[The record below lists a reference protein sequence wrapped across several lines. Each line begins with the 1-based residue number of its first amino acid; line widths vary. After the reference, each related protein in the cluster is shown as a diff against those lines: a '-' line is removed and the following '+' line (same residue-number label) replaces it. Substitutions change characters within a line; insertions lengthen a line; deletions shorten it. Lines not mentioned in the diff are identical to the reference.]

1 MTVTN
6 VATREPLQLK
16 QVYVSRR
23 SRIIIKM
30 LKTLLRP
37 WLAWL
42 VRGSH
47 ARIASMQ
54 MLTASRGC
62 RNSYGL
68 PLEYRVIGSPDGGIP
83 GHFAGSPRDTHKK
96 AILYIH
102 GGAFILPAAP
112 DVQIRMMCK
121 LCRDMDA
128 VGFGVDYRLAPSSKF
143 PAALD
148 DCERAYR
155 ALLDLGFAPNRIAIV
170 GESAGG
176 NLTLGVL
183 QRIRKRGWPMPACA
197 VPISP
202 ATDLGRSHGLPSR
215 TSRMKADPILPAT
228 ALYRVDDFYSCNH
241 DASDP
246 ELSPLFA
253 DFRGFP
259 PLYFLA
265 SDNEILRDDSVLC
278 AERAR
283 EAGVDTQLDVWPS
296 FPHAFPLF
304 SQMFPEVVESHKDM
318 VTFMKKYIPQ

>member
-1 MTVTN
+1 MNFELKAVTVS
-6 VATREPLQLK
+6 TR
-16 QVYVSRR
+16 SH
-23 SRIIIKM
+23 IIIRL
-30 LKTLLRP
+30 LKLFMRP
-37 WLAWL
+37 WLAWV
-42 VRGSH
+42 VRGPRS
-47 ARIASMQ
+47 RIARFQ
-54 MLTASRGC
+54 LLTASNKC
-62 RNSYGL
+62 RNTYGL
-68 PLEYRVIGSPDGGIP
+68 DLQYRVIGNPDGGVP
-83 GHFAGSPRDTHKK
+83 GHFAGSPGDTHKN

-102 GGAFILPAAP
+102 GGAFILPASP
-112 DVQIRMMCK
+112 DVQLRMMCK
-121 LCRDMDA
+121 LCREMDA

-155 ALLDLGFAPNRIAIV
+155 ALLDLGFAPNRITII

-183 QRIRKRGWPMPACA
+183 QRIRKRGWPMPACV

-202 ATDLGRSHGLPSR
+202 VTDMGRSHGLPSR
-215 TSRMKADPILPAT
+215 ITRAKSDPMLPTKALHHVDT
-228 ALYRVDDFYSCNH
+228 LYSGDH

-278 AERAR
+278 AQRAR
-283 EAGVDTQLDVWPS
+283 EAGVDTKLDVWPT

-304 SQMFPEVVESHKDM
+304 VQMFPEVAESQKDI
-318 VTFMKKYIPQ
+318 VAFMKQHVH